1 MQEFTIRTVS
11 EYVDCLAMI
20 NRGTRGL
27 YRGQRSDRSL
37 LPKIA
42 RLTTYLPILQA
53 EREMIEVFKL
63 RSEPLLEQRP
73 VDEWDWLAIM
83 QHHGLATRLLDWS
96 LNPLAALWFC
106 VCKPAAGNGPGVV
119 WLFHPASHDYVERL
133 GQAAPTHI
141 HKVYVLRSR
150 SIAARIR
157 SQSGWFTAHYFDQAQ
172 ERFIALEADSLFAP
186 RLTKLLI
193 PSDAFANLRFQLD
206 RLEVNAATLFPDLDG
221 LCANIE
227 WAFSSFADEA
237 VQDIPKKSFP
247 IPDLPAF

>member
-20 NRGTRGL
+20 NRGTRAL
-27 YRGQRSDRSL
+27 YRGQRRDRSL

-42 RLTTYLPILQA
+42 RLTTYLSILQA

-106 VCKPAAGNGPGVV
+106 VCKPAAGNESGVV
-119 WLFHPASHDYVERL
+119 WLFHPDSHDYVERL

-141 HKVYVLRSR
+141 DKVHVLRSR

-157 SQSGWFTAHYFDQAQ
+157 SQSGWFTAHHFDNPK
-172 ERFIALEADSLFAP
+172 RSL
-186 RLTKLLI
+186 
-193 PSDAFANLRFQLD
+193 
-206 RLEVNAATLFPDLDG
+206 
-221 LCANIE
+221 
-227 WAFSSFADEA
+227 
-237 VQDIPKKSFP
+237 
-247 IPDLPAF
+247 LP